1 MKIDDGCNIIQILL
15 DGLRH
20 DKVDYSSS
28 LRSIKENS
36 IYFSNMI
43 TAAPYTLASV
53 HAIFSG
59 MYPSRNGVDGYYK
72 MSRFKKDKITT
83 ITQLLKEQEYFTCC
97 DVIHDAI
104 IPSQGFD
111 EKGIF
116 DENTVD
122 FKKRHSD
129 LIHKLSSKKKFF
141 LFLHYTEPHKHLV
154 DELNKIRTN
163 IEYNKSENIDV
174 DLTED
179 TFFESREENEVRYN
193 SYMHEL
199 DDYVSCILNAVK
211 DCGISDRTILIFHS
225 DHGTSLGEKNGE
237 KFYGVFT
244 YDYTIKVFSIIYIPN
259 KPPQV
264 ITTQCK
270 TLDLYPTIG
279 EIANIPKNK
288 LDPMIQ
294 GDSLFSLI
302 NNHESKEKSAFIE
315 TGGLYGPWPSPE
327 KHNVFCVRHNEKK
340 LIYND
345 TPETWEFYNLI
356 KDPEELHN
364 EYDEHSD
371 EILILRDLLITYL
384 KENDIQTKI
393 NE

>member
-1 MKIDDGCNIIQILL
+1 MKPEDNYNIIQILL

-20 DKVDYSSS
+20 DKVDSSSS

-59 MYPSRNGVDGYYK
+59 MYPSRNGVNGYCK
-72 MSRFKKDKITT
+72 MSRFRKDEITT
-83 ITQLLKEQEYFTCC
+83 ITQLLKEQNYFTCC

-104 IPSQGFD
+104 VPSNGFD

-116 DENTVD
+116 DEDTVD
-122 FKKRHSD
+122 FKKRHSEV
-129 LIHKLSSKKKFF
+129 IQKLSKKEKFF

-154 DELNKIRTN
+154 DELNKIRTDS
-163 IEYNKSENIDV
+163 EYDKSENIDT
-174 DLTED
+174 DALED
-179 TFFESREENEVRYN
+179 KFFESREENEVRYD

-199 DDYVSCILNAVK
+199 DNYVNCIINTVK
-211 DCGISDRTILIFHS
+211 DCGISDKTILIFHS
-225 DHGTSLGEKNGE
+225 DHGTSLGEKKGE

-244 YDYTIKVFSIIYIPN
+244 YDYTIKVFSIIHIPHE
-259 KPPQV
+259 KPQLV
-264 ITTQCK
+264 NSQCR

-279 EIANIPKNK
+279 NLANIPKDK
-288 LDPMIQ
+288 FDPMIQ
-294 GDSLFSLI
+294 GSSLLPLI
-302 NNHESKEKSAFIE
+302 NNQETKERDVFVE

-327 KHNVFCVRHNEKK
+327 KHNIFCVRLNGKK

-345 TPETWEFYNLI
+345 TPETWEFYDLT
-356 KDPEELHN
+356 KDPSELHN
-364 EYDEHSD
+364 EYDEKSN
-371 EILILRDLLITYL
+371 EISSLKDLLISHL
-384 KENDIQTKI
+384 KENQIETKI
-393 NE
+393 SQ